1 MTVLSRRQ
9 KTRPVRVVVSGE
21 PRRSRRSRES
31 PHGGAIFSCAR
42 KSQAGPLMARR
53 ISIGRSDGH
62 LTPAAAAA
70 AAAVPVRGGWGWRI
84 AICQTF
90 VPDCKIWR
98 APFSAQQASS
108 MSEPTPLPPAPLSHN
123 LGSLAAT
130 RGRHRQVNAGQA
142 SVQDGVHSLS
152 GVIGQLGRSCQHRAP
167 LPHPRRSEEA

>member
-123 LGSLAAT
+123 LGCHPQPPST
-130 RGRHRQVNAGQA
+130 GQCRTGPRTA
-142 SVQDGVHSLS
+142 YPGWSMS
-152 GVIGQLGRSCQHRAP
+152 GVVGHLGSSCQQRAP
-167 LPHPRRSEEA
+167 LPLPRRSEEA

>member
-31 PHGGAIFSCAR
+31 PHGRAIFSCAR
-42 KSQAGPLMARR
+42 KATGSTPEGKENFDRVFGWAFDP
-53 ISIGRSDGH
+53 
-62 LTPAAAAA
+62 PAAAAA

-84 AICQTF
+84 AFRQTF

-108 MSEPTPLPPAPLSHN
+108 MSEPTPLPPAPLSHS
-123 LGSLAAT
+123 LGCHPRPPSP
-130 RGRHRQVNAGQA
+130 GQCRTGPRTA
-142 SVQDGVHSLS
+142 YPGWNMY
-152 GVIGQLGRSCQHRAP
+152 GVIGQLGSSCQHRAP
-167 LPHPRRSEEA
+167 LPPPRRSEEA